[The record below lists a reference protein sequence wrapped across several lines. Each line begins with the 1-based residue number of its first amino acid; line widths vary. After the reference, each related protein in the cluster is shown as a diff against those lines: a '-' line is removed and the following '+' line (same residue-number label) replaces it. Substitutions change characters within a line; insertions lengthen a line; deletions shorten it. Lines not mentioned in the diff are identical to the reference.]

1 MPRVSEE
8 YLTARR
14 QQILCAAAA
23 CFARKGFHQAT
34 MQDICEEARL
44 SPGAVYRYFPS
55 KLELIAAL
63 CDENLRR
70 HAELIGAA
78 AQGRD
83 FSALA
88 DEVIAVYFGPGGEL
102 ETGDKGALDLELI
115 AEASRN
121 PEVGAIG
128 RRSFAGLRGL
138 FAALVAAAQQRGE
151 IAPELDPQAVGTIA
165 LSFYYGLLIQKLLD
179 PSIETQPYVAV
190 MKALL
195 NGRFRPATAP
205 APASEAA
212 APQP

>member
-1 MPRVSEE
+1 MPRVSEAH
-8 YLTARR
+8 LAARR
-14 QQILCAAAA
+14 EQILCAAAA

-44 SPGAVYRYFPS
+44 SPGAVYRYFAS

-63 CDENLRR
+63 CDDNLRR
-70 HAELIGAA
+70 HAELINAA

-83 FSALA
+83 FSELA
-88 DEVIAVYFGPGGEL
+88 DEVIAIYFGPGGEL
-102 ETGDKGALDLELI
+102 EQDDKGTLDLELI
-115 AEASRN
+115 AEAGRN

-128 RRSFAGLRGL
+128 RRSFAGMRGL

-151 IAPELDPQAVGTIA
+151 IAPELDAEAVGAMA

-179 PSIETQPYVAV
+179 PALETQPYVAV

-195 NGRFRPATAP
+195 NSRFRPASAP
-205 APASEAA
+205 PLPTSAEIRR
-212 APQP
+212 